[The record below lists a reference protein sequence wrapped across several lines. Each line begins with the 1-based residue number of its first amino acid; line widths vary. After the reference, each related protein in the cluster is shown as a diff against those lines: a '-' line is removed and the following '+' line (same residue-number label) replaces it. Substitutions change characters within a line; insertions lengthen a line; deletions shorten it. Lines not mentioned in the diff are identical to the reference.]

1 MIEFVADE
9 GIVVFHFLSLG
20 KTRLIFFVFVST
32 NFLCRDK
39 DQPIWV
45 SLSRERTEMYREI
58 IDLEYGHS
66 AELEG

>member
-1 MIEFVADE
+1 MNDKVKTCLF
-9 GIVVFHFLSLG
+9 SLP
-20 KTRLIFFVFVST
+20 
-32 NFLCRDK
+32 CRDK

-66 AELEG
+66 VELEE